1 SKGVDLST
9 IKRGFQNRDMPVPKL
24 IIMMDPPDQ
33 TRMRVLVSR
42 VFTPRAI
49 ANLEPTVRGIVTS
62 FFDRAKLPHIDIVDD
77 WSSRFPVEII
87 STMLGV
93 PEENRQQ
100 IKAWLDRSL
109 TRQPGEIGVSEDGI
123 NAGVEAGM

>member
-1 SKGVDLST
+1 ATL
-9 IKRGFQNRDMPVPKL
+9 KRRFQHRDIPSPKL

-33 TRMRVLVSR
+33 ARMRVLGSR
-42 VFTPRAI
+42 GFTPRAI

-100 IKAWLDRSL
+100 IKPSLDRSL
-109 TRQPGEIGVSEDGI
+109 TRQPGE
-123 NAGVEAGM
+123 